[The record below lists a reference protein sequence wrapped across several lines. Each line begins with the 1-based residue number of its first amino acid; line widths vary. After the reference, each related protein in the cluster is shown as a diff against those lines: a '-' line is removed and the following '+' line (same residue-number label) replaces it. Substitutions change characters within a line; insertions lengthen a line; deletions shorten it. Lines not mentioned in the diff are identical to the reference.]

1 MKTITLR
8 EGDLMKSMTIETKT
22 LEEAKAAAEKQLRIG
37 RRFLNFD
44 TEEKRRMLGFKKTYT
59 VKASVDVDLSEL
71 GLSTLQTMF
80 ENMGI
85 KADIKVENKD
95 EFNVA
100 YLIETDE
107 NPVLIG
113 KNGKTLES
121 IQFYIRNLLNIFTD
135 ERVIVLVDI
144 GGYKAQRRKQLE
156 ILATK
161 TAKEVARSKVSVKLD
176 PMNAYERRIIH
187 TKLAEWRDVTTR
199 SQGEKQNRHLVIEP
213 KK

>member
-1 MKTITLR
+1 
-8 EGDLMKSMTIETKT
+8 MKSITFEAKS
-22 LEEAKAAAEKQLRIG
+22 LDEAKAYAEEELRIG
-37 RRFLNFD
+37 RRYLSFD
-44 TEEKRRMLGFKKTYT
+44 TEEKRSLFGFKKSVT
-59 VKASVDVDLSEL
+59 VTATVDVDLVEL
-71 GLSTLQTMF
+71 GRQTLETMF
-80 ENMGI
+80 KNM
-85 KADIKVENKD
+85 DIDASITVSEGEDKD
-95 EFNVA
+95 IV
-100 YLIETDE
+100 YRIETDE

-144 GGYKAQRRKQLE
+144 GGYKAQRQKQLE

-161 TAKEVARSKVSVKLD
+161 TAKEVARSKVPVKLD

-199 SQGEKQNRHLVIEP
+199 SEGERQNRHLVIEP
-213 KK
+213 KKK

>member
-1 MKTITLR
+1 
-8 EGDLMKSMTIETKT
+8 MKSMTIETKT

-176 PMNAYERRIIH
+176 PMNA
-187 TKLAEWRDVTTR
+187 
-199 SQGEKQNRHLVIEP
+199 
-213 KK
+213 

>member
-1 MKTITLR
+1 
-8 EGDLMKSMTIETKT
+8 MKSMTIETKT

-121 IQFYIRNLLNIFTD
+121 IQFYIRNLLIIFTD